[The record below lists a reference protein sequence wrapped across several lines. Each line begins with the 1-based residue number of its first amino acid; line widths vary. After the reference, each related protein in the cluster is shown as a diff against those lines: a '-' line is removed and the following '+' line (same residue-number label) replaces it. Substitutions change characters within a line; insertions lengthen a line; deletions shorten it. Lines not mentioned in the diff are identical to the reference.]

1 MQTTRMNPESV
12 APPIGSYSHVVRV
25 ETGGAAWIHVS
36 GQIALAPDGTLVGE
50 NDLAAQ
56 TEQVFQNLSSILEA
70 SGATFDD
77 VVKIQ
82 TYLTTLDGLPGMR
95 EVRSRFI
102 PGDPPASTA
111 VRVSELLYPG
121 ALIEVDVVAVVP
133 A

>member
-1 MQTTRMNPESV
+1 MHTSRLNPETV

-25 ETGGAAWIHVS
+25 ETDGAAWIHVS

-50 NDLAAQ
+50 NDLPAQ
-56 TEQVFQNLSSILEA
+56 AEQVFENLSRILEA

-82 TYLTTLDGLPGMR
+82 TYLTTLDGLQGMR
-95 EVRSRFI
+95 DVRSRYS

-111 VRVSELLYPG
+111 VRISELLDPG

>member
-1 MQTTRMNPESV
+1 MQTTRTNPDSV

-25 ETGGAAWIHVS
+25 ETGDAAWIHVS

-56 TEQVFQNLSSILEA
+56 TEQVFENLSRILEA

-77 VVKIQ
+77 VVKLQ

-102 PGDPPASTA
+102 TADPPASTA
-111 VRVSELLYPG
+111 VRISELLYPG